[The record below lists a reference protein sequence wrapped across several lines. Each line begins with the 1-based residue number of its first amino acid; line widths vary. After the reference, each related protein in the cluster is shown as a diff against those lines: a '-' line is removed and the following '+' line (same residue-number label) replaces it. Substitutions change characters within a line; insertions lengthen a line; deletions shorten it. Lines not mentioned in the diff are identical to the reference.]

1 MDHLD
6 DLESESIYVLREA
19 FNRLDRLGLLWSL
32 GKDSGVL
39 VWLARKAF
47 FGRVPFPAV
56 HIDTGSKFPEMY
68 EFRDRYAKEWILD
81 LVCGDCPPIDDIDP
95 SLPPA
100 TRAAAR
106 KTAGL
111 KALLSE
117 HGFTGII
124 AGIRRDEEGTRAKE
138 RVFSPRGSDGAW
150 DFRDQPGEF
159 WDQFMTELPPGTHV
173 RVHPLLH
180 WREIDIWHYIRRE
193 NIPVVNLYFAKDGKR
208 YRSLGDQDITFP
220 VESTAATIDEII
232 EELDATRAAE
242 RSGRAMDSEAED
254 SFERLRVDGY
264 M

>member
-6 DLESESIYVLREA
+6 DLESESIYILREA

-56 HIDTGSKFPEMY
+56 HIDTGRKFPEMY
-68 EFRDRYAKEWILD
+68 EFRDRYAKEWNLD
-81 LVCGDCPPIDDIDP
+81 LVCGDCPPIEEIDP

-232 EELDATRAAE
+232 EELDATRTAE